1 MSNETDRKRIP
12 GFEDEQSAEF
22 ERAKD
27 TAALRSNGEKKVLR
41 ARPVKGDVN
50 HDALSKEFIVRF
62 PKLRAALAK

>member
-27 TAALRSNGEKKVLR
+27 ATASNKVLR
-41 ARPVKGDVN
+41 ARSAQGEIDFGELIRE
-50 HDALSKEFIVRF
+50 HLARF
-62 PKLRAALAK
+62 PKIRARLAE